1 MLAAATAAAC
11 VGLGERV
18 AAEAYPSRTIRII
31 VPAAA
36 GSPIDVTARLA
47 AEILR
52 DKLGQPVVVDHRP
65 GAGGAIGAREVAK
78 AAVDGYTLLA
88 AGTSQLAVVPAFA
101 ASAGYDPT
109 RDFTAVAQFMQA
121 FQILVV
127 HPSAP
132 WKSVQDLLDDPRLRG
147 GKLNWAHSGP
157 ASLPQLAGELFMART
172 GAKMIGVPY
181 RGGGESVT
189 AVLGHAVDLT
199 FENVTI
205 LLPLIRDG
213 KLRGLAVTSK
223 ARSPLAPDLP
233 TMAEGGI
240 PGYEVTTFFGLVAPA
255 RTPAEIVLQLNVAL
269 NEGLRDQITKLG
281 AVPALGAPEDF
292 AATISTNFEKWRL
305 FGQAANIQID

>member
-1 MLAAATAAAC
+1 
-11 VGLGERV
+11 LGARDR
-18 AAEAYPSRTIRII
+18 ARAQGYPSRTIRII

-52 DKLGQPVVVDHRP
+52 EKLGQPIVVDHRP
-65 GAGGAIGAREVAK
+65 GAGGALGAREAAK
-78 AAVDGYTLLA
+78 AAADGYTLLA
-88 AGTSQLAVVPAFA
+88 AGGSQLAVVPAFS

-132 WKSVQDLLDDPRLRG
+132 WKSVKDLLDDRRSHE
-147 GKLNWAHSGP
+147 GKLNWAHIGP

-172 GAKMIGVPY
+172 GARMVGVPY

-189 AVLGHAVDLT
+189 AVLGHAVDMT
-199 FENVTI
+199 FENVTV
-205 LLPLIRDG
+205 LLPLISDG
-213 KLRGLAVTSK
+213 KLRALAVTTR
-223 ARSPLAPDLP
+223 ARSPLAPELP
-233 TMAEGGI
+233 SMMEAGV
-240 PGYEVTTFFGLVAPA
+240 PDYEVTTFFGLVAPA
-255 RTPAEIVLQLNVAL
+255 GTPAEIVRRLNATL
-269 NEGLRDQITKLG
+269 NEGMRDARMQDTMTKLG
-281 AVPALGAPEDF
+281 AVPALGSPDDF

-305 FGQAANIQID
+305 FGRVANIRID